1 MWSRA
6 SFRITGD
13 TLDPKE
19 ISSCLEL
26 EASLSGVKGELVRS
40 GFPAVRRTSV
50 WVLRCPLD
58 KSAPMEEHLKW
69 LLNLL
74 EPKAGIIKGIAD
86 HFCVDL
92 FCGFSSENGQGG
104 FSLDARLL
112 QRIASLGIAVSL
124 DLYPPESAAEAAGG
138 PDPAGDSQPG
148 APGSRP

>member
-1 MWSRA
+1 MNISKADPHGRNQMWSRA
-6 SFRITGD
+6 SFRIAGD

-26 EASLSGVKGELVRS
+26 EATLSGVKGELVRS
-40 GFPAVRRTSV
+40 GSPAVRRTSV
-50 WVLRCPLD
+50 WILRCPLE

-86 HFCVDL
+86 RFCVDL

-112 QRIASLGIAVSL
+112 QRIASFGIAFSL
-124 DLYPPESAAEAAGG
+124 DLYPPESMADSIAE
-138 PDPAGDSQPG
+138 
-148 APGSRP
+148 